1 MPRRP
6 HILILEHNNCHDE
19 LFATWV
25 HVLRRLGCRI
35 TIACRVDVMRRRPL
49 VYATTDSVS
58 WSWYR
63 KHLSKGWPLPLHRF
77 DAVLLNSLE
86 DYNPK
91 PEQPLTSYLHD
102 IKQPLLAI
110 AHDPRVLGEA
120 EAAFFDGAQRQLA
133 ALFATPKAAHVLH
146 PVYLGRTPKPVL
158 TAAPRFALQGNIQ
171 FFRRNYQ
178 SWLRALERAATDA
191 PAASFRLI
199 GNDQTAD
206 GATLKKRVPAGAL
219 VDWQGKVPSYRRY
232 YRLLS
237 ECAFLLP
244 LIDDVDSNCARYFH
258 AGVSSSASLALG
270 LGIVPVLNEAYAAH
284 IGQTDGAVLYAGDAV
299 EAGIS
304 AAMALTPAAY
314 RAKQEW
320 QHAAQRRLLEKTEAA
335 FAKWLSSVGLRP

>member
-35 TIACRVDVMRRRPL
+35 TIGCRWEVLRRRPL
-49 VYATTDSVS
+49 AYAADDSFS
-58 WSWYR
+58 WVWYR
-63 KHLSKGWPLPLHRF
+63 KNLTKDRPLPLHRF

-102 IKQPLLAI
+102 IKQPILAI
-110 AHDPRVLGEA
+110 VHDPRVLGDD
-120 EAAFFDGAQRQLA
+120 EAAFFDGQQRQLA
-133 ALFATPKAAHVLH
+133 ALFATPKAAHILH

-158 TAAPRFALQGNIQ
+158 SAPPRFALQGNIQ

-178 SWLRALERAATDA
+178 SWLRALETNTTD
-191 PAASFRLI
+191 AASFRLI

-206 GATLKKRVPAGAL
+206 GAILKKRVPPCAA

-284 IGQTDGAVLYAGDAV
+284 IQQTDGAVLYHGDDVA
-299 EAGIS
+299 AGIK
-304 AAMALTPAAY
+304 AALALTPAAY
-314 RAKQEW
+314 RAKQDW
-320 QHAAQRRLLEKTEAA
+320 QHAAQRRLLDKTEAA
-335 FAKWLSSVGLRP
+335 FAQWLSSVGLRP